1 MGSFER
7 KLRRNKLKNDLKN
20 HGIKRKAP
28 LAAYE
33 RAIAKAKIEQQNKL
47 AGQVYEEMLKSFQ
60 TQEKKS
66 VNND

>member
-7 KLRRNKLKNDLKN
+7 KLKRNKLKNDLKS

-28 LAAYE
+28 LTAYE
-33 RAIAKAKIEQQNKL
+33 NAIKKTMAEQKETL
-47 AGQVYEEMLKSFQ
+47 AEQVYEEMLKSFQ
-60 TQEKKS
+60 NSNKP